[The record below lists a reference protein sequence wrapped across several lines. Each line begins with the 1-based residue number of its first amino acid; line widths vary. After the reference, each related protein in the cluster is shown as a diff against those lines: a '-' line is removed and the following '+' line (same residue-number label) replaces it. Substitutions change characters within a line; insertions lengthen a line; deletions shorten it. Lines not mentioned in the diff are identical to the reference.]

1 MRLWTRDHACSSLSS
16 HPSSSRALGFGWNRV
31 NSCSRFG
38 KGSSCSCK
46 NKPVLP
52 PPAIYCFDLQSREL
66 QVGGMGEAGQDGD
79 TGTTEACS
87 FPDES
92 QLLKDLERGKARYVV

>member
-1 MRLWTRDHACSSLSS
+1 
-16 HPSSSRALGFGWNRV
+16 
-31 NSCSRFG
+31 
-38 KGSSCSCK
+38 
-46 NKPVLP
+46 
-52 PPAIYCFDLQSREL
+52 
-66 QVGGMGEAGQDGD
+66 VGGMGEAGQDGD